1 MQQNLLFETAMAKKT
16 IQQLTF
22 KVPELESLFPC
33 FQAGDFAIVYGSESV
48 TSFVSQLCV
57 RAQLPAELGGLDSNV
72 VFIDAA
78 NGSSLSNIL
87 QAGEEQNL
95 TAQEVMGRLI
105 NSRAY
110 TAYKLT
116 SLIMNK
122 LEETVA
128 ASKAKLVIISDIA
141 CPFLNE
147 SIDDQEARTAYNQ
160 IINYLSNFARTHG
173 IIIIAT
179 YLSHESNRNDTLK
192 EISTAKAGVV
202 LRIARTPYTSE
213 AELEKHPSYMLGVV
227 DFAPENK
234 TLTDFAV
241 F

>member
-1 MQQNLLFETAMAKKT
+1 MQQNLIFETAMAQKT

-22 KVPELESLFPC
+22 KVPELEGLFPC

-57 RAQLPAELGGLDSNV
+57 RAQLPIKLGGLDSNV

-87 QAGEEQNL
+87 QAGEEHNL
-95 TAQEVMGRLI
+95 AVQDVMGRLV

-110 TAYKLT
+110 TAYRLT

-128 ASKAKLVIISDIA
+128 TSQAKIVIISDIA

-147 SIDDQEARTAYNQ
+147 SVDDQEARTAYNQ

-179 YLSHESNRNDTLK
+179 YLPHESNRNDTLK
-192 EISTAKAGVV
+192 EITTAKAGVV

-213 AELEKHPSYMLGVV
+213 VELEKHPSYMLGVI
-227 DFAPENK
+227 DFPPENK
-234 TLTDFAV
+234 NLISNF
-241 F
+241 